1 MTRRPAKTFVTAA
14 LLAGAALLST
24 TDARAEPRR
33 GESSTWLR
41 VDDIWSQQDG
51 RGRKRMTKAQAVP
64 EIARSLRGQDSVRRR
79 KPGSTAI
86 ESLKVQHEGF

>member
-1 MTRRPAKTFVTAA
+1 MTGRPAKTFVTLA
-14 LLAGAALLST
+14 LLAGAALLSR

-41 VDDIWSQQDG
+41 VDNIWSQQD
-51 RGRKRMTKAQAVP
+51 KASNSSRRTPAA
-64 EIARSLRGQDSVRRR
+64 ARDSGRRR

-86 ESLKVQHEGF
+86 ESLKIQHQGL